1 MKKQQV
7 NTQTMITPSIEE
19 LTKGKMNRYA
29 LVMATAKAAKIVT
42 DEYIEQREAAEK
54 KIANKETDKPLS
66 ALIDP
71 ELRDRKAVRNAV
83 NRMYDGEIVVKEP
96 EELEEADEETLGR
109 TKSCGRRACICSTC
123 RFIWIANT
131 HIMCRSRREM

>member
-66 ALIDP
+66 ALID
-71 ELRDRKAVRNAV
+71 
-83 NRMYDGEIVVKEP
+83 RMYDGEIVVKEP
-96 EELEEADEETLGR
+96 EELEEADEETLG
-109 TKSCGRRACICSTC
+109 
-123 RFIWIANT
+123 
-131 HIMCRSRREM
+131 

>member
-71 ELRDRKAVRNAV
+71 ELRDKKAVRNAV
-83 NRMYDGEIVVKEP
+83 NRMYDGEIVIKEP
-96 EELEEADEETLGR
+96 EELEEADEETLGWA
-109 TKSCGRRACICSTC
+109 KSCGRRACICSTC
-123 RFIWIANT
+123 RFIWIAST
-131 HIMCRSRREM
+131 HIMCRSRWER

>member
-42 DEYIEQREAAEK
+42 DE
-54 KIANKETDKPLS
+54 
-66 ALIDP
+66 
-71 ELRDRKAVRNAV
+71 
-83 NRMYDGEIVVKEP
+83 
-96 EELEEADEETLGR
+96 
-109 TKSCGRRACICSTC
+109 
-123 RFIWIANT
+123 
-131 HIMCRSRREM
+131 

>member
-71 ELRDRKAVRNAV
+71 ELRDKKAVRNAV
-83 NRMYDGEIVVKEP
+83 NRMYDGEIVIKEP
-96 EELEEADEETLGR
+96 EELEEAYEETLG
-109 TKSCGRRACICSTC
+109 
-123 RFIWIANT
+123 
-131 HIMCRSRREM
+131 

>member
-29 LVMATAKAAKIVT
+29 LVMATIVT

-71 ELRDRKAVRNAV
+71 ELRDKKAVRNAV
-83 NRMYDGEIVVKEP
+83 NRMYDGEIVIKEP
-96 EELEEADEETLGR
+96 EELEEADEETLG
-109 TKSCGRRACICSTC
+109 
-123 RFIWIANT
+123 
-131 HIMCRSRREM
+131 